1 VNTHLQIAPLP
12 QLCSHRI
19 TITFTMAFKLAL
31 FLLWTLAPSEGF
43 SQSIFID
50 RVPEYGSMPCC
61 AQIPVSI
68 IVRDMSSGCGDNT
81 ALTSYKCFC
90 TSSSSYF
97 SSLIS
102 TEVLAQCSGNSADAS
117 QAVDVFSSY
126 CAVGVDGTQ
135 ATLTC

>member
-1 VNTHLQIAPLP
+1 VNTHLKIASLP
-12 QLCSHRI
+12 QLCNYGT
-19 TITFTMAFKLAL
+19 TITFTMTFKLAL
-31 FLLWTLAPSEGF
+31 FLVWVLAASEGF
-43 SQSIFID
+43 SQSIYID
-50 RVPEYGSMPCC
+50 QVPGYGSMPCC

-68 IVRDMSSGCGDNT
+68 IVRDMSNGCGDNT

-102 TEVLAQCSGNSADAS
+102 TEVLAQCLGNSTDAS

-126 CAVGVDGTQ
+126 CAVGVTGTQ